1 MAAGRAGW
9 IASKPMRYLHNILSA
24 SRILATPACAI
35 LAAFEDTRFIAFVIA
50 ILVSLTDWVDGPLA
64 RRVGG
69 VSAFGALLDMTSD
82 KVFLCT
88 MAIVLGA
95 IGRAPAWAAAII
107 TAREILVLAL
117 RCFAAGHN
125 RALPIATFGKL
136 KSFLLY
142 LLVPLALVPEGLG
155 FAEGFANAV
164 WFLSLAASVS
174 AGASLAEYIV
184 KMWSDLAAD
193 FVGRAPTH
201 KK

>member
-1 MAAGRAGW
+1 
-9 IASKPMRYLHNILSA
+9 MRYMHNILSA

-35 LAAFEDTRFIAFVIA
+35 LAVFEETRFIALVIA
-50 ILVSLTDWVDGPLA
+50 ILVPLTDLVDGPLA

-88 MAIVLGA
+88 MAIVLSA
-95 IGRAPAWAAAII
+95 IGLAPAWAAAII
-107 TAREILVLAL
+107 TARELIVLSL

-125 RALPIATFGKL
+125 RPLPIATFGKL

-142 LLVPLALVPEGLG
+142 LLVPLALVPEWCG

-164 WFLSLAASVS
+164 WFLALAASVS
-174 AGASLAEYIV
+174 AGASLAEYLV
-184 KMWSDLAAD
+184 KMWGDLAAD
-193 FVGRAPTH
+193 FVGRSSAP
-201 KK
+201 K